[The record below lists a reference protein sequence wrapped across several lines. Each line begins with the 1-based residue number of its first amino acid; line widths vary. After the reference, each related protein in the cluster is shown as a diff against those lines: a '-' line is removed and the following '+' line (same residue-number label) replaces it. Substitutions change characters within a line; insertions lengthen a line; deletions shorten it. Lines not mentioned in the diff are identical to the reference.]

1 MEIGSKNI
9 QPKNNHDSTAG
20 SGQNRSSE
28 KNESEE
34 KPCPERVLLEEA
46 DHARV
51 NMKYETF
58 RNVPVT
64 FEGWSC
70 GLDHN
75 VFPPMELE
83 SCVHNQIT
91 TK

>member
-1 MEIGSKNI
+1 MEMESCDYNQKTTKKQPRLNRGERSESK
-9 QPKNNHDSTAG
+9 
-20 SGQNRSSE
+20 
-28 KNESEE
+28 
-34 KPCPERVLLEEA
+34 EA
-46 DHARV
+46 NHARV